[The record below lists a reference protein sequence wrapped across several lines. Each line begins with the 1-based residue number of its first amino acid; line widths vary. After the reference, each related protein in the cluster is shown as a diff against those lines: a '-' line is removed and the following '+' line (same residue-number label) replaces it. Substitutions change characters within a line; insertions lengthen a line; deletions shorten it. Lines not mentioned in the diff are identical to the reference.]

1 MLHLA
6 YAAFSLCCIQ
16 PMLHFAYA
24 VFLHLAYAAFSLCC
38 ISPLALGIIWVVDL
52 FTKVTLAEALE
63 TKN

>member
-1 MLHLA
+1 
-6 YAAFSLCCIQ
+6 
-16 PMLHFAYA
+16 MLHFAYA

-38 ISPLALGIIWVVDL
+38 ISPIALGIIWVVDL